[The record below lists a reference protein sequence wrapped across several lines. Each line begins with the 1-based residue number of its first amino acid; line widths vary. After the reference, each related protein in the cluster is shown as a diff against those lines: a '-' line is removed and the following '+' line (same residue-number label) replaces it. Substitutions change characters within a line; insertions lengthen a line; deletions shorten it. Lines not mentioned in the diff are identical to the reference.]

1 MSNIYNSDWFGRNS
15 DFTRQGQD
23 RLFWESDNEA
33 YSSFLYPGTQEQI
46 KLMVSD
52 DAKMTSELQKLVKR
66 FALAASIKSSCKSSG
81 SYTDGK
87 QIVISSNIEDIT
99 PKKKLD
105 VMIGLALHEI
115 SHCLYT
121 EFSALKNKNDIQ
133 KALINII
140 EDELIETQL
149 GMTYPGY
156 ANFFKAVKYH
166 MFDKLG
172 HENLLKKAN
181 SELEQIMTLFLY
193 IVRYPKYVCEVDKK
207 IMKTYEELFTKIKN
221 ILDSHGCLSENIVGK
236 VTKNSVGAAYDI
248 YELLKKYIDK
258 NQDNQSGDNENGDE
272 SSEGEGSEGDESSE
286 GSEGDESS
294 EGEGSEGDESSEGE
308 SSEKSSK
315 PKSFA
320 DQEREFSSSEINE
333 AFKKIQESCDAG
345 TNPPI
350 DNNIRTEVEAMLRT
364 EQSNQKTARLWRT
377 NGRASSLNK
386 KQIETEA
393 SKFSKIIRNISVN
406 NVATKAVTVVN
417 RFLRNGN
424 LDSRLLASA
433 IQGVPTVYQQRICKN
448 VKKNEPKF
456 AIVLTLDESG
466 SINELQRRIFVT
478 YCTTFMKAFK
488 KDTNIEVYVYG
499 HADYLRCYYS
509 KKKKDLDL
517 LYSNYSECGQCESV
531 SYREIINDVKSQTN
545 LPIVMVNFTDSGY
558 CDSSLNISQL
568 VNEFKNKVSF
578 NTLIFSDNYYVE
590 KIKNINNDIYGEGHY
605 LINTTNLK
613 KRTSN
618 INKDFL
624 MSVVNLINS
633 NYKATMK

>member
-15 DFTRQGQD
+15 DFTRQGKD

-33 YSSFLYPGTQEQI
+33 YSSFLYPGTQEKIEQ
-46 KLMVSD
+46 MVSD

-66 FALAASIKSSCKSSG
+66 FALTASIKSSRKSSG
-81 SYTDGK
+81 SYTNGK

-236 VTKNSVGAAYDI
+236 VTGNSVGAASDI
-248 YELLKKYIDK
+248 YELLKKYIDE
-258 NQDNQSGDNENGDE
+258 NQDNQSGENG
-272 SSEGEGSEGDESSE
+272 
-286 GSEGDESS
+286 EGDESS
-294 EGEGSEGDESSEGE
+294 EGEGSEGEGSEADESSEGE

-315 PKSFA
+315 SKSFA
-320 DQEREFSSSEINE
+320 DQEREFSASEINE
-333 AFKKIQESCDAG
+333 AIKKIQENCDAG

-364 EQSNQKTARLWRT
+364 EQSTKKSARLWRT

-386 KQIETEA
+386 KQIEAEA

-406 NVATKAVTVVN
+406 NVATKAVSVVN

-478 YCTTFMKAFK
+478 YCTAFMKAFE
-488 KDTNIEVYVYG
+488 KDANIEVYVYG

-578 NTLIFSDNYYVE
+578 NTLVFSDNYYVE
-590 KIKNINNDIYGEGHY
+590 KIKKINNDIYGEGHY

-613 KRTSN
+613 QRTSN
-618 INKDFL
+618 INKEFL
-624 MSVVNLINS
+624 MDVVKLINS

>member
-33 YSSFLYPGTQEQI
+33 YSSFLYPGTQEKIEQ
-46 KLMVSD
+46 MVSD

-66 FALAASIKSSCKSSG
+66 FALAASIKASCKSSG
-81 SYTDGK
+81 SYTNGK

-181 SELEQIMTLFLY
+181 NELEQIMTLFLY

-236 VTKNSVGAAYDI
+236 VTGNSVGAALDI
-248 YELLKKYIDK
+248 YELLKKYIDE
-258 NQDNQSGDNENGDE
+258 NQDNQSGENGEGDE
-272 SSEGEGSEGDESSE
+272 SSEGEGSEGEGSEGDESSE
-286 GSEGDESS
+286 A
-294 EGEGSEGDESSEGE
+294 E

-315 PKSFA
+315 SKSFA

-333 AFKKIQESCDAG
+333 AIKKIQESCDAG
-345 TNPPI
+345 TNPPT

-364 EQSNQKTARLWRT
+364 EQSTKKSARLWRT

-386 KQIETEA
+386 KQIEAEA

-406 NVATKAVTVVN
+406 NVATKAVTAVN

-466 SINELQRRIFVT
+466 SINELQRKIFVT
-478 YCTTFMKAFK
+478 YCTAFMKAFE
-488 KDTNIEVYVYG
+488 KDANIEVYVYG

-578 NTLIFSDNYYVE
+578 NTLVFSDNYYVE

-613 KRTSN
+613 QRTSN
-618 INKDFL
+618 INKEFL
-624 MSVVNLINS
+624 MDVVKLINS

>member
-15 DFTRQGQD
+15 DFTRQGKD

-33 YSSFLYPGTQEQI
+33 YSSFLYPGTQEKIEQ
-46 KLMVSD
+46 MVSD

-66 FALAASIKSSCKSSG
+66 FALTASIKASCKSSG
-81 SYTDGK
+81 SYTNGK

-236 VTKNSVGAAYDI
+236 VTGNRVGAASDI
-248 YELLKKYIDK
+248 YALLKKYIDET
-258 NQDNQSGDNENGDE
+258 QDNQSGENG
-272 SSEGEGSEGDESSE
+272 EGE

-315 PKSFA
+315 SKSFA

-333 AFKKIQESCDAG
+333 AIKKIQESCDAG

-364 EQSNQKTARLWRT
+364 EQSTKKAARLWRS

-386 KQIETEA
+386 KQIETDA

-478 YCTTFMKAFK
+478 YCTAFMKAFE
-488 KDTNIEVYVYG
+488 KDANIEVYVYG

-590 KIKNINNDIYGEGHY
+590 KIKKINNDIYGEGHY

-613 KRTSN
+613 QRTSN
-618 INKDFL
+618 INKEFL
-624 MSVVNLINS
+624 MDVVKLINS

>member
-15 DFTRQGQD
+15 DFTRQGKD

-46 KLMVSD
+46 NLMVSD
-52 DAKMTSELQKLVKR
+52 DTKMTSELQKLVKR
-66 FALAASIKSSCKSSG
+66 FALAASIKASCKSSG
-81 SYTDGK
+81 SYTNGK

-236 VTKNSVGAAYDI
+236 VTGNSVGAAYDI
-248 YELLKKYIDK
+248 YELLKKYIDE
-258 NQDNQSGDNENGDE
+258 NQDNQSGENG
-272 SSEGEGSEGDESSE
+272 EGDESSE
-286 GSEGDESS
+286 GDESP

-315 PKSFA
+315 SKSFA

-333 AFKKIQESCDAG
+333 AIKKIQETCDAG
-345 TNPPI
+345 TNPPT

-364 EQSNQKTARLWRT
+364 EQSTKKAARLWRN

-386 KQIETEA
+386 KQIEAEA

-478 YCTTFMKAFK
+478 YCTAFMKAFE
-488 KDTNIEVYVYG
+488 KDANIEVYVYG

-590 KIKNINNDIYGEGHY
+590 KIKKINNDIYGEGHY

-613 KRTSN
+613 QRTSN
-618 INKDFL
+618 INKEFL
-624 MSVVNLINS
+624 MDVVKLINS

>member
-15 DFTRQGQD
+15 DFTRQGKD

-46 KLMVSD
+46 NSMVSD

-66 FALAASIKSSCKSSG
+66 FALAASIKASCKSSG
-81 SYTDGK
+81 SYTNGK

-236 VTKNSVGAAYDI
+236 VTGNSVGAASDI
-248 YELLKKYIDK
+248 YELLKKYIDE
-258 NQDNQSGDNENGDE
+258 NQDNQSGENG
-272 SSEGEGSEGDESSE
+272 EGES
-286 GSEGDESS
+286 SEGDESS

-315 PKSFA
+315 SKSFS
-320 DQEREFSSSEINE
+320 DQEREFSDSEIND
-333 AFKKIQESCDAG
+333 AIKKIQESCDAG
-345 TNPPI
+345 TDAPI

-364 EQSNQKTARLWRT
+364 EQSTKKGARLWRN

-386 KQIETEA
+386 KQIEAEA

-466 SINELQRRIFVT
+466 SINELQRRTFVT
-478 YCTTFMKAFK
+478 YCTAFMKAFE
-488 KDTNIEVYVYG
+488 KDANIEVYVYG

-590 KIKNINNDIYGEGHY
+590 KIKKINNDIYGEGHY

-613 KRTSN
+613 QRTSN
-618 INKDFL
+618 INKEFL
-624 MSVVNLINS
+624 MDVVKLINS

>member
-15 DFTRQGQD
+15 DFTRQGKD

-33 YSSFLYPGTQEQI
+33 YSSFLYPGTQEKIEQ
-46 KLMVSD
+46 MVSD

-66 FALAASIKSSCKSSG
+66 FALAASIKASCKSSG
-81 SYTDGK
+81 SYTNGK

-166 MFDKLG
+166 MFDTLG

-236 VTKNSVGAAYDI
+236 VTGNSVGAALDI
-248 YELLKKYIDK
+248 YELLKEYIDE
-258 NQDNQSGDNENGDE
+258 NQENNSGENG
-272 SSEGEGSEGDESSE
+272 EGDESSE
-286 GSEGDESS
+286 ADESS

-315 PKSFA
+315 SKSFA

-333 AFKKIQESCDAG
+333 AIKKIQESCDAG

-364 EQSNQKTARLWRT
+364 EQSTKKAARLWRN

-386 KQIETEA
+386 KQIEAEA

-478 YCTTFMKAFK
+478 YCTAFMKAFE
-488 KDTNIEVYVYG
+488 KDANIEVYVYG

-613 KRTSN
+613 QRTSN
-618 INKDFL
+618 INKEFL
-624 MSVVNLINS
+624 MDVVRLINS

>member
-15 DFTRQGQD
+15 DFTRQGKD

-33 YSSFLYPGTQEQI
+33 YSSFLYPGTQEKIEQ
-46 KLMVSD
+46 MVSD

-66 FALAASIKSSCKSSG
+66 FALTASIKSSHKSSG
-81 SYTDGK
+81 SYTNGK

-121 EFSALKNKNDIQ
+121 EFNALKNKNDIQ

-236 VTKNSVGAAYDI
+236 VTGNSVGAAYDI
-248 YELLKKYIDK
+248 YELLKKYIDE
-258 NQDNQSGDNENGDE
+258 NQDNQSGENG
-272 SSEGEGSEGDESSE
+272 EGDESSE
-286 GSEGDESS
+286 ADESS

-315 PKSFA
+315 SKSFA

-333 AFKKIQESCDAG
+333 AIKKIQESCDAG

-364 EQSNQKTARLWRT
+364 EQSTKKAARLWRN

-386 KQIETEA
+386 KQIEAEA

-478 YCTTFMKAFK
+478 YCTAFMKAFE
-488 KDTNIEVYVYG
+488 KDANIEVYVYG

-613 KRTSN
+613 QRTSN
-618 INKDFL
+618 INKEFL
-624 MSVVNLINS
+624 MDVVRLINS

>member
-66 FALAASIKSSCKSSG
+66 FALAASIKASCKSSG
-81 SYTDGK
+81 SYTNGK

-121 EFSALKNKNDIQ
+121 EFNALKNKNDIQ

-236 VTKNSVGAAYDI
+236 VTGNSVGAATDI
-248 YELLKKYIDK
+248 YELLKEYIDE
-258 NQDNQSGDNENGDE
+258 NQDNQSGENG
-272 SSEGEGSEGDESSE
+272 EGES
-286 GSEGDESS
+286 SEGDESS
-294 EGEGSEGDESSEGE
+294 EGEGSEGDESSEGK

-315 PKSFA
+315 SKSFA

-333 AFKKIQESCDAG
+333 AIKKIQESCDAG
-345 TNPPI
+345 TNLPI
-350 DNNIRTEVEAMLRT
+350 DNSIRTEVEAMLRT
-364 EQSNQKTARLWRT
+364 EQSTKKGARLWRN

-478 YCTTFMKAFK
+478 YCTAFMKAFE
-488 KDTNIEVYVYG
+488 KDANIEVYVYG

-613 KRTSN
+613 QRTSN

>member
-15 DFTRQGQD
+15 DFTRQGKD

-33 YSSFLYPGTQEQI
+33 YSSFLYPGTQEKIEQ
-46 KLMVSD
+46 MVSD

-66 FALAASIKSSCKSSG
+66 FALTASIKSSHKSSG
-81 SYTDGK
+81 SYTNGK

-166 MFDKLG
+166 MFDTLG

-181 SELEQIMTLFLY
+181 NELEQIMTLFLY

-236 VTKNSVGAAYDI
+236 VTGNSVGAASDI
-248 YELLKKYIDK
+248 YELLKKYIDE
-258 NQDNQSGDNENGDE
+258 NQDNQSGENGEGDESSEGE

-286 GSEGDESS
+286 A
-294 EGEGSEGDESSEGE
+294 E

-315 PKSFA
+315 SKSFA

-333 AFKKIQESCDAG
+333 AIKKIQESCDAG

-364 EQSNQKTARLWRT
+364 EQSTKKAARLWRN

-386 KQIETEA
+386 KQIEAEA

-466 SINELQRRIFVT
+466 SINELQRRTFVT
-478 YCTTFMKAFK
+478 YCTAFMKAFE
-488 KDTNIEVYVYG
+488 KDANIEVYVYG

-578 NTLIFSDNYYVE
+578 NTLVFSDNYYVE
-590 KIKNINNDIYGEGHY
+590 KIKSINNDIYGEGHY

-613 KRTSN
+613 QRTSN
-618 INKDFL
+618 INKEFL
-624 MSVVNLINS
+624 MDVVKLINS

>member
-33 YSSFLYPGTQEQI
+33 YSSFLYPGTQEKIEQ
-46 KLMVSD
+46 MVSD

-66 FALAASIKSSCKSSG
+66 FALAASIKASCKSSG
-81 SYTDGK
+81 SYTNGK

-236 VTKNSVGAAYDI
+236 VTGNSVGAALDI
-248 YELLKKYIDK
+248 YELLKKYIDE
-258 NQDNQSGDNENGDE
+258 NQDNQSGENGEGDE
-272 SSEGEGSEGDESSE
+272 SSEGEGSEGEGSEGDESSE
-286 GSEGDESS
+286 A
-294 EGEGSEGDESSEGE
+294 E

-315 PKSFA
+315 SKSFA
-320 DQEREFSSSEINE
+320 DQEREFSGSEINE
-333 AFKKIQESCDAG
+333 AIKKIQESCDAG
-345 TNPPI
+345 TNPPT

-364 EQSNQKTARLWRT
+364 EQSTKKGARLWRN

-478 YCTTFMKAFK
+478 YCTAFMKAFE
-488 KDTNIEVYVYG
+488 KDANIEVYVYG

-590 KIKNINNDIYGEGHY
+590 KIKKINNDIYGEGHY

-613 KRTSN
+613 QRTSN
-618 INKDFL
+618 INKEFL
-624 MSVVNLINS
+624 MDVVKLINS

>member
-15 DFTRQGQD
+15 DFTRQGKD

-33 YSSFLYPGTQEQI
+33 YSSFLYPGTQEKIEQ
-46 KLMVSD
+46 MVSD

-66 FALAASIKSSCKSSG
+66 FALTASIKSSHKSSG
-81 SYTDGK
+81 SYTNGK

-236 VTKNSVGAAYDI
+236 VTGNSVGAASDI
-248 YELLKKYIDK
+248 YELLKKYIDE
-258 NQDNQSGDNENGDE
+258 NQDNQSGENGEGDE
-272 SSEGEGSEGDESSE
+272 SSEGEGSEGEGSEGDESSE
-286 GSEGDESS
+286 A
-294 EGEGSEGDESSEGE
+294 E

-315 PKSFA
+315 SKSFA

-333 AFKKIQESCDAG
+333 AIKKIQESCDAG

-364 EQSNQKTARLWRT
+364 EQSTKKGARLWRT
-377 NGRASSLNK
+377 NGRASRLNK
-386 KQIETEA
+386 KQIEIDA

-406 NVATKAVTVVN
+406 NVATKAVTAVN

-478 YCTTFMKAFK
+478 YCTAFMKAFE
-488 KDTNIEVYVYG
+488 KDANIEVYVYG

-590 KIKNINNDIYGEGHY
+590 KIKKINNDIYGEGHY

-613 KRTSN
+613 QRTSN
-618 INKDFL
+618 INKEFL
-624 MSVVNLINS
+624 MDVVKLINS

>member
-15 DFTRQGQD
+15 DFTRQGKD

-33 YSSFLYPGTQEQI
+33 YSSFLYPGTQEKIEQ
-46 KLMVSD
+46 MVSD

-66 FALAASIKSSCKSSG
+66 FALTASIKASCKSSG
-81 SYTDGK
+81 SYTNGK

-236 VTKNSVGAAYDI
+236 VTGNSVGAALDI
-248 YELLKKYIDK
+248 YELLKEYIDE
-258 NQDNQSGDNENGDE
+258 NQDNQSGENGEGDE
-272 SSEGEGSEGDESSE
+272 SSEGEG
-286 GSEGDESS
+286 S

-315 PKSFA
+315 SKSFA

-333 AFKKIQESCDAG
+333 AIKKIQESCDAG
-345 TNPPI
+345 TNPPT

-364 EQSNQKTARLWRT
+364 EQSTKKSARLWRT

-386 KQIETEA
+386 KQIEAEA

-478 YCTTFMKAFK
+478 YCTAFMKAFE
-488 KDTNIEVYVYG
+488 KDANIEVYVYG

-578 NTLIFSDNYYVE
+578 NTLVFSDNYYVE

-613 KRTSN
+613 QRTSN
-618 INKDFL
+618 INKEFL
-624 MSVVNLINS
+624 MDVVKLINS

>member
-15 DFTRQGQD
+15 DFTRQGKD

-33 YSSFLYPGTQEQI
+33 YSSFLYPGTQKQIEQ
-46 KLMVSD
+46 MVSD

-66 FALAASIKSSCKSSG
+66 FALRASIKASCKSSG
-81 SYTDGK
+81 SYTNGK

-236 VTKNSVGAAYDI
+236 VTGNSVGAASDI
-248 YELLKKYIDK
+248 YELLKKYIDE
-258 NQDNQSGDNENGDE
+258 NQDNQSGENG
-272 SSEGEGSEGDESSE
+272 EGE

-315 PKSFA
+315 SKSFA

-333 AFKKIQESCDAG
+333 AIKKIQESCDAG

-364 EQSNQKTARLWRT
+364 EQSTKKAARLWRS

-386 KQIETEA
+386 KQIEAEA

-478 YCTTFMKAFK
+478 YCTAFMKAFE
-488 KDTNIEVYVYG
+488 KDANIEVYVYG

-613 KRTSN
+613 QRTSN
-618 INKDFL
+618 INKEFL
-624 MSVVNLINS
+624 MDVVKLINS

>member
-15 DFTRQGQD
+15 DFTRQGKD

-33 YSSFLYPGTQEQI
+33 YSSFLYPGTQEKIEQ
-46 KLMVSD
+46 MVSD
-52 DAKMTSELQKLVKR
+52 DAKMTTELQKLVKR
-66 FALAASIKSSCKSSG
+66 FALTASIKASCKSSG
-81 SYTDGK
+81 SYTNGK

-236 VTKNSVGAAYDI
+236 VTGNSVGAASDI
-248 YELLKKYIDK
+248 YELLKKYIDE
-258 NQDNQSGDNENGDE
+258 NQDNQSGENG
-272 SSEGEGSEGDESSE
+272 EGES
-286 GSEGDESS
+286 SEGDESS
-294 EGEGSEGDESSEGE
+294 EGEGSEGGESSEDE

-315 PKSFA
+315 SKSFS

-333 AFKKIQESCDAG
+333 AIKKIQESCDAG

-364 EQSNQKTARLWRT
+364 EQSTKKGARLWRN

-386 KQIETEA
+386 KQIEAEA

-406 NVATKAVTVVN
+406 NVATKAVTTVN

-478 YCTTFMKAFK
+478 YCTAFMKAFE
-488 KDTNIEVYVYG
+488 KDANIEVYVYG

-590 KIKNINNDIYGEGHY
+590 KIKKINNDIYGEGHY

-613 KRTSN
+613 QRTSN
-618 INKDFL
+618 INKEFL
-624 MSVVNLINS
+624 MDVVKLINS

>member
-15 DFTRQGQD
+15 DFTRQGKD

-33 YSSFLYPGTQEQI
+33 YSSFLYPGTQEKIEQ
-46 KLMVSD
+46 MVSD
-52 DAKMTSELQKLVKR
+52 DAKMTTELQKLVKR
-66 FALAASIKSSCKSSG
+66 FALTASIKASCKSSG
-81 SYTDGK
+81 SYTNGK

-236 VTKNSVGAAYDI
+236 VTGNSVGAASDI
-248 YELLKKYIDK
+248 YELLKKYIDE
-258 NQDNQSGDNENGDE
+258 NQDNQSGENG
-272 SSEGEGSEGDESSE
+272 EGDESSE
-286 GSEGDESS
+286 A
-294 EGEGSEGDESSEGE
+294 E

-315 PKSFA
+315 SKSFA

-333 AFKKIQESCDAG
+333 AIKKIQESCDAG

-364 EQSNQKTARLWRT
+364 EQSTKKGARLWRN

-386 KQIETEA
+386 KQIEAEA

-478 YCTTFMKAFK
+478 YCTAFMKAFE
-488 KDTNIEVYVYG
+488 KDANIEVYVYG

-590 KIKNINNDIYGEGHY
+590 KIKKINNDIYGEGHY
-605 LINTTNLK
+605 LINTTNLNR
-613 KRTSN
+613 RTSN
-618 INKDFL
+618 INKEFL
-624 MSVVNLINS
+624 MDVVKLINS

>member
-46 KLMVSD
+46 NSMVSD

-66 FALAASIKSSCKSSG
+66 FALTASIKSSHKSSG
-81 SYTDGK
+81 SYTNGK

-236 VTKNSVGAAYDI
+236 VTGNSVGAAYDI
-248 YELLKKYIDK
+248 YELLKEYIDE
-258 NQDNQSGDNENGDE
+258 NQNNQSGDSKNGGESSEDESSEGE
-272 SSEGEGSEGDESSE
+272 SSEGEGSEGE
-286 GSEGDESS
+286 GSEG
-294 EGEGSEGDESSEGE
+294 GE

-315 PKSFA
+315 SKSFA
-320 DQEREFSSSEINE
+320 DQEREFSDSEINE
-333 AFKKIQESCDAG
+333 AIKKIQESCDAG
-345 TNPPI
+345 TNPT

-364 EQSNQKTARLWRT
+364 EQSTQKSARLWKN
-377 NGRASSLNK
+377 NGRASRLNK
-386 KQIETEA
+386 KQIESDA

-466 SINELQRRIFVT
+466 SINELQRRTFVT
-478 YCTTFMKAFK
+478 YCTAFMKAFE
-488 KDTNIEVYVYG
+488 KDANIEVYVYG

-590 KIKNINNDIYGEGHY
+590 KIKKINNDIYGEGHY

-613 KRTSN
+613 QRTSN
-618 INKDFL
+618 INKEFL
-624 MSVVNLINS
+624 MDVVKLINS

>member
-33 YSSFLYPGTQEQI
+33 YSSFLYPGTQEKIEQ
-46 KLMVSD
+46 MVSD

-66 FALAASIKSSCKSSG
+66 FALAASIKASCKSSG
-81 SYTDGK
+81 SYTNGK

-236 VTKNSVGAAYDI
+236 VTGNSVGAALDI
-248 YELLKKYIDK
+248 YELLKEYIDE
-258 NQDNQSGDNENGDE
+258 NQDNQSRENGEGDE
-272 SSEGEGSEGDESSE
+272 SSEGEG
-286 GSEGDESS
+286 S

-315 PKSFA
+315 SKSFA

-333 AFKKIQESCDAG
+333 AIKKIQESCDAG

-364 EQSNQKTARLWRT
+364 EQSTKKAARLWRT

-386 KQIETEA
+386 KQIEAEA

-406 NVATKAVTVVN
+406 NVATKAVTTVN

-478 YCTTFMKAFK
+478 YCTAFMKAFE
-488 KDTNIEVYVYG
+488 KDANIEVYVYG

-578 NTLIFSDNYYVE
+578 NTLVFSDNYYVE
-590 KIKNINNDIYGEGHY
+590 KIKSINNDIYGEGHY

-613 KRTSN
+613 QRTSN
-618 INKDFL
+618 INKEFL
-624 MSVVNLINS
+624 MDVVKLINS

>member
-15 DFTRQGQD
+15 DFTRQGKD

-33 YSSFLYPGTQEQI
+33 YSSFLYPGTQEKIEQ
-46 KLMVSD
+46 MVSD

-66 FALAASIKSSCKSSG
+66 FALTASIKASCKSSG
-81 SYTDGK
+81 SYTNGK

-133 KALINII
+133 KSLINII

-236 VTKNSVGAAYDI
+236 VTGNSVGAASDI
-248 YELLKKYIDK
+248 YELLKKYIDE
-258 NQDNQSGDNENGDE
+258 NQDNQSGENG
-272 SSEGEGSEGDESSE
+272 EGE

-315 PKSFA
+315 SKSFA
-320 DQEREFSSSEINE
+320 EQEREFSSSEINE
-333 AFKKIQESCDAG
+333 AIKKIQESCDAG

-364 EQSNQKTARLWRT
+364 EQSTKKAARLWRT

-386 KQIETEA
+386 KQIEAEA

-406 NVATKAVTVVN
+406 NVATKAVSVVN

-466 SINELQRRIFVT
+466 SINELQRRTFVT
-478 YCTTFMKAFK
+478 YCTAFMKAFE
-488 KDTNIEVYVYG
+488 KDANIEVYVYG

-590 KIKNINNDIYGEGHY
+590 KIKKINNDIYGEGHY

-613 KRTSN
+613 RRTSN
-618 INKDFL
+618 INKEFL
-624 MSVVNLINS
+624 MDVVNLINS

>member
-15 DFTRQGQD
+15 DFTRQGKD

-46 KLMVSD
+46 ELMVSD

-81 SYTDGK
+81 SYTNGK

-236 VTKNSVGAAYDI
+236 VTGNSVGAAYDI
-248 YELLKKYIDK
+248 YELLKKYIDE
-258 NQDNQSGDNENGDE
+258 NQENNSGENG
-272 SSEGEGSEGDESSE
+272 EGDESSE
-286 GSEGDESS
+286 GS

-315 PKSFA
+315 SKSFA

-333 AFKKIQESCDAG
+333 AIKKIQEICDAG

-364 EQSNQKTARLWRT
+364 EQSTQKSARLWRT

-448 VKKNEPKF
+448 AKKNEPKF

-478 YCTTFMKAFK
+478 YCTAFMKAFE
-488 KDTNIEVYVYG
+488 KDANIEVYVYG

-590 KIKNINNDIYGEGHY
+590 KIKSINNDIYGEGHY

-613 KRTSN
+613 QRTSN
-618 INKDFL
+618 INKEFL
-624 MSVVNLINS
+624 MDVVKLINS

>member
-15 DFTRQGQD
+15 DFTRQGKD

-33 YSSFLYPGTQEQI
+33 YSSFLYPGTQEKIEQ
-46 KLMVSD
+46 MVSD

-66 FALAASIKSSCKSSG
+66 FALTASIKSSHKSSG
-81 SYTDGK
+81 SYTNGK

-121 EFSALKNKNDIQ
+121 EFGALKNKNDIQ

-236 VTKNSVGAAYDI
+236 VTGNSVGAAYDI
-248 YELLKKYIDK
+248 YELLKKYIDE
-258 NQDNQSGDNENGDE
+258 NQDNQSGENG
-272 SSEGEGSEGDESSE
+272 
-286 GSEGDESS
+286 
-294 EGEGSEGDESSEGE
+294 EGDESSEGE

-315 PKSFA
+315 SKSFA
-320 DQEREFSSSEINE
+320 EQEHEFSSSEINE
-333 AFKKIQESCDAG
+333 AIKKIQESCDAG

-364 EQSNQKTARLWRT
+364 EQSIKKGARLWRN

-386 KQIETEA
+386 KQIEAEA

-466 SINELQRRIFVT
+466 SINELQRRTFVT
-478 YCTTFMKAFK
+478 YCTAFMKAFE
-488 KDTNIEVYVYG
+488 KDANIEVYVYG

-578 NTLIFSDNYYVE
+578 NTLVFSDNYYVE
-590 KIKNINNDIYGEGHY
+590 KIKKINNDIYGEGHY

-613 KRTSN
+613 QRTSN
-618 INKDFL
+618 INKEFL
-624 MSVVNLINS
+624 MDVVKLINN

>member
-15 DFTRQGQD
+15 DFTRQGKD

-33 YSSFLYPGTQEQI
+33 YSSFLYPGTQEKIEQ
-46 KLMVSD
+46 MVSD

-66 FALAASIKSSCKSSG
+66 FALAASIKASCKSSG
-81 SYTDGK
+81 SYTNGK

-181 SELEQIMTLFLY
+181 NELEQIMTLFLY

-236 VTKNSVGAAYDI
+236 VTGNSVGAASDI
-248 YELLKKYIDK
+248 YELLKKYIDE
-258 NQDNQSGDNENGDE
+258 NQDNQSGENGEGDESSEGE

-286 GSEGDESS
+286 A
-294 EGEGSEGDESSEGE
+294 E

-315 PKSFA
+315 SKSFA

-333 AFKKIQESCDAG
+333 AIKKIQESCDAG

-364 EQSNQKTARLWRT
+364 EQSTKKAARLWRN

-386 KQIETEA
+386 KQIEAEA

-478 YCTTFMKAFK
+478 YCTAFMKAFE
-488 KDTNIEVYVYG
+488 KDANIEVYVYG

-613 KRTSN
+613 QRTSN
-618 INKDFL
+618 INKEFL
-624 MSVVNLINS
+624 MDVVKLINN

>member
-33 YSSFLYPGTQEQI
+33 YSSFLYPGTQEKIEQ
-46 KLMVSD
+46 MVSD

-66 FALAASIKSSCKSSG
+66 FALTASIKSSHKSSG
-81 SYTDGK
+81 SYTNGK

-133 KALINII
+133 KSLINII

-221 ILDSHGCLSENIVGK
+221 ILDSHGCLSENIAGK
-236 VTKNSVGAAYDI
+236 VTGNSVGAASDI
-248 YELLKKYIDK
+248 YELLKKYIDE
-258 NQDNQSGDNENGDE
+258 NQDNQSGENG
-272 SSEGEGSEGDESSE
+272 EGDESSE
-286 GSEGDESS
+286 GESS

-315 PKSFA
+315 SKSFA
-320 DQEREFSSSEINE
+320 EQEREFSSSEINE
-333 AFKKIQESCDAG
+333 AIKKIQESCDAG
-345 TNPPI
+345 TNPPV

-364 EQSNQKTARLWRT
+364 EQSTKKGARLWRN

-478 YCTTFMKAFK
+478 YCTAFMKAFE
-488 KDTNIEVYVYG
+488 KDANIEVYVYG

-590 KIKNINNDIYGEGHY
+590 KIKKINNDIYGEGHY

-613 KRTSN
+613 QRTSN
-618 INKDFL
+618 INKEFL
-624 MSVVNLINS
+624 MDVVNLINS

>member
-15 DFTRQGQD
+15 DFTRQGKD

-33 YSSFLYPGTQEQI
+33 YSSFLYPGTQEKIEQ
-46 KLMVSD
+46 MVSD

-66 FALAASIKSSCKSSG
+66 FALAASIKASCKSSG
-81 SYTDGK
+81 SYTNGK

-133 KALINII
+133 KSLINII

-236 VTKNSVGAAYDI
+236 VTGNSVGAASDI
-248 YELLKKYIDK
+248 YELLKKYIDE
-258 NQDNQSGDNENGDE
+258 NQDNQSGENG
-272 SSEGEGSEGDESSE
+272 EGEGSEGDESSE
-286 GSEGDESS
+286 S
-294 EGEGSEGDESSEGE
+294 EGSEGDESSEGE

-315 PKSFA
+315 SKSFA

-333 AFKKIQESCDAG
+333 AIKKIQESCDAD

-364 EQSNQKTARLWRT
+364 EQSTKKSARLWRT

-386 KQIETEA
+386 KQIEAEA

-406 NVATKAVTVVN
+406 NVATKAVSVVN

-478 YCTTFMKAFK
+478 YCTAFMKAFE
-488 KDTNIEVYVYG
+488 KDANIEVYVYG

-590 KIKNINNDIYGEGHY
+590 KIKKINNDIYGEGHY

-613 KRTSN
+613 QRTSN
-618 INKDFL
+618 INKEFL
-624 MSVVNLINS
+624 MDVVKLINS

>member
-15 DFTRQGQD
+15 DFTRQGKD

-33 YSSFLYPGTQEQI
+33 YSSFLYPGTQEKIEQ
-46 KLMVSD
+46 MVSD

-66 FALAASIKSSCKSSG
+66 FALAASIKASCKSSG
-81 SYTDGK
+81 SYTNGK

-121 EFSALKNKNDIQ
+121 EFNALKNKNDIQ

-236 VTKNSVGAAYDI
+236 VTGNSVGAASDI
-248 YELLKKYIDK
+248 YELLKKYIDE
-258 NQDNQSGDNENGDE
+258 NQDNQSGENGEGDESSEADE

-286 GSEGDESS
+286 A
-294 EGEGSEGDESSEGE
+294 E

-315 PKSFA
+315 SKSFA

-333 AFKKIQESCDAG
+333 AIKKIQESCDAG

-364 EQSNQKTARLWRT
+364 EQSTKKAARLWRN

-386 KQIETEA
+386 KQIEAEA

-478 YCTTFMKAFK
+478 YCTAFMKAFE
-488 KDTNIEVYVYG
+488 KDANIEVYVYG

-613 KRTSN
+613 QRTSN
-618 INKDFL
+618 INKEFL
-624 MSVVNLINS
+624 MDVVRLINS

>member
-15 DFTRQGQD
+15 DFTRQGKD

-33 YSSFLYPGTQEQI
+33 YSSFLYPGTQEKIEQ
-46 KLMVSD
+46 MVSD
-52 DAKMTSELQKLVKR
+52 DAKMTTELQKLVKR
-66 FALAASIKSSCKSSG
+66 FALTASIKASCKSSG
-81 SYTDGK
+81 SYTNGK

-133 KALINII
+133 KSLINII

-236 VTKNSVGAAYDI
+236 VTGNSVGAASDI
-248 YELLKKYIDK
+248 YELLKKYIDE
-258 NQDNQSGDNENGDE
+258 NQDNQSGENG
-272 SSEGEGSEGDESSE
+272 EGDESSE
-286 GSEGDESS
+286 GESS

-315 PKSFA
+315 SKSFA
-320 DQEREFSSSEINE
+320 EQEHEFSSSEINE
-333 AFKKIQESCDAG
+333 AIKKIQESCDAG

-364 EQSNQKTARLWRT
+364 EQSTKKSARLWRT

-386 KQIETEA
+386 KQIEAEA

-478 YCTTFMKAFK
+478 YCTAFMKAFE
-488 KDTNIEVYVYG
+488 KDANIEVYVYG

-590 KIKNINNDIYGEGHY
+590 KIKKINNDIYGEGHY

-613 KRTSN
+613 QRTSN
-618 INKDFL
+618 INKEFL
-624 MSVVNLINS
+624 MDVVKLINS

>member
-15 DFTRQGQD
+15 DFTRQGKD

-33 YSSFLYPGTQEQI
+33 YSSFLYPGTQEKIEQ
-46 KLMVSD
+46 MVSD
-52 DAKMTSELQKLVKR
+52 DAKMTTELQKLVKR
-66 FALAASIKSSCKSSG
+66 FALTASIKASCKSSG
-81 SYTDGK
+81 SYTNGK

-236 VTKNSVGAAYDI
+236 VTGNSVGAASDI
-248 YELLKKYIDK
+248 YELLKKYIDE
-258 NQDNQSGDNENGDE
+258 NQDNQSGENGEGDE
-272 SSEGEGSEGDESSE
+272 SSEGEG
-286 GSEGDESS
+286 S

-315 PKSFA
+315 SKSFA
-320 DQEREFSSSEINE
+320 DQEREFSDSEINE
-333 AFKKIQESCDAG
+333 AIKKIQESCDAG

-364 EQSNQKTARLWRT
+364 EQSTKKGARLWRN

-386 KQIETEA
+386 KQIEAEA

-406 NVATKAVTVVN
+406 NVATKAVTTVN

-466 SINELQRRIFVT
+466 SINELQRRTFVT
-478 YCTTFMKAFK
+478 YCTAFMKAFE
-488 KDTNIEVYVYG
+488 KDANIEVYVYG

-590 KIKNINNDIYGEGHY
+590 KIKKINNDIYGEGHY

-613 KRTSN
+613 QRTSN
-618 INKDFL
+618 INKEFL
-624 MSVVNLINS
+624 MDVVKLINS

>member
-15 DFTRQGQD
+15 DFTRQGKD

-33 YSSFLYPGTQEQI
+33 YSSFLYPGTQEKIEQ
-46 KLMVSD
+46 MVSD

-66 FALAASIKSSCKSSG
+66 FALTASIKASCKSSG
-81 SYTDGK
+81 SYTNGK

-181 SELEQIMTLFLY
+181 NELEQIMTLFLY

-236 VTKNSVGAAYDI
+236 VTGNSVGAALDI
-248 YELLKKYIDK
+248 YELLKKYIDE
-258 NQDNQSGDNENGDE
+258 NQDNQSGENG
-272 SSEGEGSEGDESSE
+272 EGE

-315 PKSFA
+315 SKSFA
-320 DQEREFSSSEINE
+320 DQEREFSDSEINE
-333 AFKKIQESCDAG
+333 AIKKIQESCDAG

-364 EQSNQKTARLWRT
+364 EQSTKKAARLWRS

-386 KQIETEA
+386 KQIEAEA

-478 YCTTFMKAFK
+478 YCTAFMKAFE
-488 KDTNIEVYVYG
+488 KDANIEVYVYG

-613 KRTSN
+613 QRTSN
-618 INKDFL
+618 INKEFL
-624 MSVVNLINS
+624 MDVVKLINS

>member
-81 SYTDGK
+81 SYTNGK

-272 SSEGEGSEGDESSE
+272 G
-286 GSEGDESS
+286 S

-333 AFKKIQESCDAG
+333 AIKKIQESCDAG

-478 YCTTFMKAFK
+478 YCTAFMKAFK

-613 KRTSN
+613 QRTSN

>member
-15 DFTRQGQD
+15 DFTRQGKD

-46 KLMVSD
+46 ELMVSD

-81 SYTDGK
+81 SYTNGK

-236 VTKNSVGAAYDI
+236 VTGNSVGAAYDI
-248 YELLKKYIDK
+248 YELLKKYIDE
-258 NQDNQSGDNENGDE
+258 NQENNSGENG
-272 SSEGEGSEGDESSE
+272 EGDESSE
-286 GSEGDESS
+286 GS

-315 PKSFA
+315 SKSFA

-333 AFKKIQESCDAG
+333 AIKKIQENCDAG

-364 EQSNQKTARLWRT
+364 EQSTQKSARLWRT

-448 VKKNEPKF
+448 AKKNEPKF

-478 YCTTFMKAFK
+478 YCTAFMKAFE
-488 KDTNIEVYVYG
+488 KDANIEVYVYG

-590 KIKNINNDIYGEGHY
+590 KIKSINNDIYGEGHY

-613 KRTSN
+613 QRTSN
-618 INKDFL
+618 INKEFL
-624 MSVVNLINS
+624 MDVVKLINS

>member
-33 YSSFLYPGTQEQI
+33 YSSFLYPGTQEKIEQ
-46 KLMVSD
+46 MVSD

-66 FALAASIKSSCKSSG
+66 FALAASIKASCKSSG
-81 SYTDGK
+81 SYTNGK

-236 VTKNSVGAAYDI
+236 VTGNSVGASLDI
-248 YELLKKYIDK
+248 YELLKKYIDE
-258 NQDNQSGDNENGDE
+258 NQDNQSGENGEGDE
-272 SSEGEGSEGDESSE
+272 SSEGEGSEGEGSEGDESSE
-286 GSEGDESS
+286 A
-294 EGEGSEGDESSEGE
+294 E

-315 PKSFA
+315 SKSFA

-333 AFKKIQESCDAG
+333 AIKKIQESCDAG
-345 TNPPI
+345 TNPPT

-364 EQSNQKTARLWRT
+364 EQSTKKAARLWRT

-406 NVATKAVTVVN
+406 NVATKAFTVVN

-466 SINELQRRIFVT
+466 SINELQRKIFVT
-478 YCTTFMKAFK
+478 YCTAFMKAFE
-488 KDTNIEVYVYG
+488 KDANIEVYVYG

-578 NTLIFSDNYYVE
+578 NTLVFSDNYYVE

-613 KRTSN
+613 QRTSN
-618 INKDFL
+618 INKEFL
-624 MSVVNLINS
+624 MDVVKLINS

>member
-15 DFTRQGQD
+15 DFTRQGKD

-33 YSSFLYPGTQEQI
+33 YSSFLYPGTQEKIEQ
-46 KLMVSD
+46 MVSD
-52 DAKMTSELQKLVKR
+52 DAKMTTELQKLVKR
-66 FALAASIKSSCKSSG
+66 FALTASIKASCKSSG
-81 SYTDGK
+81 SYTNGK

-133 KALINII
+133 KSLINII

-236 VTKNSVGAAYDI
+236 VTGNSVGAAYDI
-248 YELLKKYIDK
+248 YELLKKYIDE
-258 NQDNQSGDNENGDE
+258 NQDNQSGENG
-272 SSEGEGSEGDESSE
+272 EGE

-315 PKSFA
+315 SKSFA

-333 AFKKIQESCDAG
+333 AIKKIQESCDAG
-345 TNPPI
+345 TNPPT

-364 EQSNQKTARLWRT
+364 EQSTKKGARLWRN

-386 KQIETEA
+386 KQIEAEA

-478 YCTTFMKAFK
+478 YCTAFMKAFE
-488 KDTNIEVYVYG
+488 KDANIEVYVYG

-590 KIKNINNDIYGEGHY
+590 KIKKINNDIYGEGHY

-613 KRTSN
+613 QRTSN
-618 INKDFL
+618 INKEFL
-624 MSVVNLINS
+624 MDVVKLINS

>member
-15 DFTRQGQD
+15 DFTRQGKD

-33 YSSFLYPGTQEQI
+33 YSSFLYPGTQEKIEQ
-46 KLMVSD
+46 MVSD

-66 FALAASIKSSCKSSG
+66 FALTASIKSSHKSSG
-81 SYTDGK
+81 SYTNGK

-236 VTKNSVGAAYDI
+236 VTGNSVGAALDI
-248 YELLKKYIDK
+248 YELLKKYIDE
-258 NQDNQSGDNENGDE
+258 NQDNQSGENGEGDE
-272 SSEGEGSEGDESSE
+272 SSEGEGSEGEGSEGDESSE
-286 GSEGDESS
+286 A
-294 EGEGSEGDESSEGE
+294 E

-315 PKSFA
+315 SKSFA

-333 AFKKIQESCDAG
+333 AIKKIQESCDAG
-345 TNPPI
+345 TNPPT

-364 EQSNQKTARLWRT
+364 EQSTKKGARLWRN

-406 NVATKAVTVVN
+406 NVATKAVSVVN

-478 YCTTFMKAFK
+478 YCTAFMKAFE
-488 KDTNIEVYVYG
+488 KDANIEVYVYG

-590 KIKNINNDIYGEGHY
+590 KIKKINNDIYGEGHY

-613 KRTSN
+613 QRTSN
-618 INKDFL
+618 INKEFL
-624 MSVVNLINS
+624 MDVVKLINS

>member
-46 KLMVSD
+46 EQMVSD

-66 FALAASIKSSCKSSG
+66 FSLAASIKSSHGSSG
-81 SYTDGK
+81 SYTNGK

-236 VTKNSVGAAYDI
+236 VTGNSVGAAYDI
-248 YELLKKYIDK
+248 YELLKEYIDE
-258 NQDNQSGDNENGDE
+258 NQENKSGENGEGGESSEDESSEGE
-272 SSEGEGSEGDESSE
+272 SSEGEGSEGEGSGGGESSE
-286 GSEGDESS
+286 D
-294 EGEGSEGDESSEGE
+294 E

-315 PKSFA
+315 SKSFA
-320 DQEREFSSSEINE
+320 DQEREFSDSEINE
-333 AFKKIQESCDAG
+333 AIKKIQESCDAG
-345 TNPPI
+345 TNPPT

-364 EQSNQKTARLWRT
+364 EQSTQKSARLWKN
-377 NGRASSLNK
+377 NGRASRLNK
-386 KQIETEA
+386 KQIESDA

-406 NVATKAVTVVN
+406 NVATKAVTAVN

-466 SINELQRRIFVT
+466 SINELQRRTFVT
-478 YCTTFMKAFK
+478 YCTAFMKAFE
-488 KDTNIEVYVYG
+488 KDANIEVYVYG

-590 KIKNINNDIYGEGHY
+590 KIKKINNDIYGEGHY

-613 KRTSN
+613 QRTSN
-618 INKDFL
+618 INKEFL
-624 MSVVNLINS
+624 MDVVKLINS

>member
-15 DFTRQGQD
+15 DFTRQGKD

-33 YSSFLYPGTQEQI
+33 YSSFLYPGTQEKIEQ
-46 KLMVSD
+46 MVSD

-66 FALAASIKSSCKSSG
+66 FALTASIKSSHKSSG
-81 SYTDGK
+81 SYTNGK

-181 SELEQIMTLFLY
+181 NELEQIMTLFLY

-236 VTKNSVGAAYDI
+236 VTGNSVGAASDI
-248 YELLKKYIDK
+248 YELLKKYIDE
-258 NQDNQSGDNENGDE
+258 NQDNQSGENG
-272 SSEGEGSEGDESSE
+272 
-286 GSEGDESS
+286 EGDESS

-315 PKSFA
+315 SKSFA
-320 DQEREFSSSEINE
+320 DQEREFSDSEINE
-333 AFKKIQESCDAG
+333 AIKKIQESCDAG

-364 EQSNQKTARLWRT
+364 EQSTKKGARLWRN

-386 KQIETEA
+386 KQIEAEA

-466 SINELQRRIFVT
+466 SINELQRRTFVT
-478 YCTTFMKAFK
+478 YCTAFMKAFE
-488 KDTNIEVYVYG
+488 KDANIEVYVYG

-590 KIKNINNDIYGEGHY
+590 KIKKINNDIYGEGHY

-613 KRTSN
+613 QRTSN
-618 INKDFL
+618 INKEFL
-624 MSVVNLINS
+624 MDVVKLINS

>member
-52 DAKMTSELQKLVKR
+52 DVKMTSELQTLVKR

-81 SYTDGK
+81 SYTNGK

-286 GSEGDESS
+286 G
-294 EGEGSEGDESSEGE
+294 E

-333 AFKKIQESCDAG
+333 AIKKIQESCDAG

-377 NGRASSLNK
+377 NGRTSSLNK

-478 YCTTFMKAFK
+478 YCTAFMKAFK

-613 KRTSN
+613 QRTSN

>member
-15 DFTRQGQD
+15 DFTRQGKD

-33 YSSFLYPGTQEQI
+33 YSSFLYPGTQEKIEQ
-46 KLMVSD
+46 MVSD

-66 FALAASIKSSCKSSG
+66 FALTASIKSSHKSSG
-81 SYTDGK
+81 SYTNGK

-193 IVRYPKYVCEVDKK
+193 IVRYPKYVCEVNKK

-236 VTKNSVGAAYDI
+236 VTGNSVGAALDI
-248 YELLKKYIDK
+248 YELLKKYIDE
-258 NQDNQSGDNENGDE
+258 NQDNQSGENG
-272 SSEGEGSEGDESSE
+272 
-286 GSEGDESS
+286 EGDESS

-315 PKSFA
+315 SKSFS
-320 DQEREFSSSEINE
+320 DQEREFSASEINE
-333 AFKKIQESCDAG
+333 AIKKIQESCDAG

-364 EQSNQKTARLWRT
+364 EQSTKKGARLWRN
-377 NGRASSLNK
+377 NGRASRLNK
-386 KQIETEA
+386 KQIEADA

-478 YCTTFMKAFK
+478 YCTAFMKAFE
-488 KDTNIEVYVYG
+488 KDANIEVYVYG

-590 KIKNINNDIYGEGHY
+590 KIKKINNDIYGEGHY

-613 KRTSN
+613 QRTSN
-618 INKDFL
+618 INKEFL
-624 MSVVNLINS
+624 MDVVKLINS

>member
-15 DFTRQGQD
+15 DFTRQGKD

-33 YSSFLYPGTQEQI
+33 YSSFLYPGTQAQIEQ
-46 KLMVSD
+46 MVSD

-66 FALAASIKSSCKSSG
+66 FALAASIKASHKSSG
-81 SYTDGK
+81 SYTNGK

-121 EFSALKNKNDIQ
+121 EFSALKNKNEIQ

-236 VTKNSVGAAYDI
+236 VTGNSVGAASDI
-248 YELLKKYIDK
+248 YELLKKYIDE
-258 NQDNQSGDNENGDE
+258 NQDNQSGENG
-272 SSEGEGSEGDESSE
+272 EGES
-286 GSEGDESS
+286 SEGDESS
-294 EGEGSEGDESSEGE
+294 EGEGSEADESSEGK

-315 PKSFA
+315 SKSFS

-333 AFKKIQESCDAG
+333 AIKKIQESCDAG

-364 EQSNQKTARLWRT
+364 EQSTKKGARLWRN
-377 NGRASSLNK
+377 NGRASRLNK
-386 KQIETEA
+386 KQIETDG

-478 YCTTFMKAFK
+478 YCTAFMKAFE
-488 KDTNIEVYVYG
+488 KDANIEVYVYG

-590 KIKNINNDIYGEGHY
+590 KIKKINNDIYGEGHY

-613 KRTSN
+613 QRTSN
-618 INKDFL
+618 INKEFL
-624 MSVVNLINS
+624 MDVVKLINS

>member
-15 DFTRQGQD
+15 DFTRQGKD

-33 YSSFLYPGTQEQI
+33 YSSFLYPGTQEKIEQ
-46 KLMVSD
+46 MVSD

-66 FALAASIKSSCKSSG
+66 FALTASIKSSHKSSG
-81 SYTDGK
+81 SYTNGK

-236 VTKNSVGAAYDI
+236 VTGNSVGAASDI
-248 YELLKKYIDK
+248 YELLKKYIDE
-258 NQDNQSGDNENGDE
+258 NQDNQSGENG
-272 SSEGEGSEGDESSE
+272 EGDESSE
-286 GSEGDESS
+286 GESS

-315 PKSFA
+315 SKSFA
-320 DQEREFSSSEINE
+320 EQEHEFSSSEINE
-333 AFKKIQESCDAG
+333 AIKKIQESCDAG

-364 EQSNQKTARLWRT
+364 EQSTKKSARLWRT

-386 KQIETEA
+386 KQIEAEA

-466 SINELQRRIFVT
+466 SINELQRRTFVT
-478 YCTTFMKAFK
+478 YCTAFMKAFE
-488 KDTNIEVYVYG
+488 KDANIEVYVYG

-590 KIKNINNDIYGEGHY
+590 KIKKINNDIYGEGHY

-613 KRTSN
+613 QRTSN
-618 INKDFL
+618 INKEFL
-624 MSVVNLINS
+624 MDVVKLINS